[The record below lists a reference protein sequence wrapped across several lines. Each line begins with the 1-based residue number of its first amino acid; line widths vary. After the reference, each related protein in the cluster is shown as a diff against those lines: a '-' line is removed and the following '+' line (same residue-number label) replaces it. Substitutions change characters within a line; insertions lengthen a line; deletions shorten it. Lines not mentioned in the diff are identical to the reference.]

1 MQTTLNKKEMNDL
14 LKWFGLSDKNI
25 TITLEDEILNTMNK
39 YYNEQQKYEEKKKEF
54 IRLFKECYDD
64 IVKIIELDNQ
74 QRIAVNCFTCIKGM
88 DLSKQYGKPKK
99 KK

>member
-1 MQTTLNKKEMNDL
+1 MKNKDIIEL
-14 LKWFGLSDKNI
+14 LGLSDKNI
-25 TITLEDEILNTMNK
+25 TITLEEEILKNMDKVYNDNT
-39 YYNEQQKYEEKKKEF
+39 EHEKKKMEF

>member
-1 MQTTLNKKEMNDL
+1 MKNKDIIEL
-14 LKWFGLSDKNI
+14 LGLSDKNI

-39 YYNEQQKYEEKKKEF
+39 YYNEQQEHEEKKKEF
-54 IRLFKECYDD
+54 MGLFKECYDD
-64 IVKIIELDNQ
+64 IVRIIELDSQ

>member
-1 MQTTLNKKEMNDL
+1 MKNKDIIEL
-14 LKWFGLSDKNI
+14 LGLSDKNI
-25 TITLEDEILNTMNK
+25 TITLEEEILKNMDK
-39 YYNEQQKYEEKKKEF
+39 VYNDNIEHEKKKREF

-88 DLSKQYGKPKK
+88 DLSKQYGKPKR
-99 KK
+99 

>member
-1 MQTTLNKKEMNDL
+1 MKNKDIIEL
-14 LKWFGLSDKNI
+14 LGLSDKNI
-25 TITLEDEILNTMNK
+25 TITLEEEILKNMDKVYNDNT
-39 YYNEQQKYEEKKKEF
+39 EHEKKKREF

-88 DLSKQYGKPKK
+88 DLSKQYGKPRKK
-99 KK
+99 K